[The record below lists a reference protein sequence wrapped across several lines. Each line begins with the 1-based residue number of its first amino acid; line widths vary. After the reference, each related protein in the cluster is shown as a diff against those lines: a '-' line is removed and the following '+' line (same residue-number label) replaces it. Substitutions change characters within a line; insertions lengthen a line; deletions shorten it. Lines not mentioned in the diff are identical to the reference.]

1 MLPVESITSRI
12 YFIRDHKVMLDR
24 DLAVLYGVETKQ
36 LKRAVRRNIDRF
48 PSDFMFELTRD
59 EYNSLRSQFGTFK
72 RVKGFEMSADVGFT
86 EQGVA
91 MIKSVAIPFIKF
103 PKKELCY

>member
-1 MLPVESITSRI
+1 MNW
-12 YFIRDHKVMLDR
+12 VMMR
-24 DLAVLYGVETKQ
+24 GRHGNQ
-36 LKRAVRRNIDRF
+36 HRF
-48 PSDFMFELTRD
+48 PSDFMFELTGD

-103 PKKELCY
+103 PKRELCC